1 MLLTYY
7 IHNHQSTR
15 TAPRFIGPGL
25 THGWLHFVLC
35 PPNCNNMTPTLLC
48 LRRRTICDIYT
59 DKLYDP
65 DLQQAGKMCLLNQGN
80 LLTLVAEW
88 LVRPPGSTLAWGTK
102 KKKNNNN
109 RATSSHRSHTKTT

>member
-1 MLLTYY
+1 MLLTY
-7 IHNHQSTR
+7 ISQSPVYAYR
-15 TAPRFIGPGL
+15 PQIYWA
-25 THGWLHFVLC
+25 WL
-35 PPNCNNMTPTLLC
+35 N
-48 LRRRTICDIYT
+48 RTICDIYI

-102 KKKNNNN
+102 VAHQDHLDK
-109 RATSSHRSHTKTT
+109 RHLHQCVFFHFSPDDQTSPG